1 MIYKFDKDQLIFKK
15 NWKGIKYL
23 VGVVIILIL
32 ISFIS
37 GRYLKFQ
44 SLETFEKELIVL
56 NVQAEKNKFTKEKF
70 VDELKRLNIK
80 YPHIVMAQSIIETGH
95 WKSKIFKENHNLFG
109 MKQANVRINTA
120 VGTQNNHAYY
130 ETWMESIYDYAF
142 YSCRYLSRIRTE
154 AEYYAY
160 LGANYAENPKYIEM
174 VKSVVEK
181 EQLKDFFQ

>member
-1 MIYKFDKDQLIFKK
+1 MFYKFDKNELLWKK
-15 NWKGIKYL
+15 NWKRLFHSII
-23 VGVVIILIL
+23 VVTILIL
-32 ISFIS
+32 SSFIG

-56 NVQAEKNKFTKEKF
+56 NIQAEKNKFTKEKF

-80 YPHIVMAQSIIETGH
+80 HPHIVMAQSIIETGH
-95 WKSKIFKENHNLFG
+95 WGSKVFKENHNLFG